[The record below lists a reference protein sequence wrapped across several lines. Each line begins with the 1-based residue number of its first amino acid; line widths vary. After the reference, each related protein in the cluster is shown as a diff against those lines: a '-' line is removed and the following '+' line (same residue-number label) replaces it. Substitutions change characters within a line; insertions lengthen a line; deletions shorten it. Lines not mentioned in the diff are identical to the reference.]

1 MVERSLHKAMV
12 ASPILAVGT
21 KLKIENNYAG
31 VVQPGLECSPVT
43 GEIRGSN
50 PLARALSTWYHA
62 TPSPDY
68 SGEKVHDPYTS
79 PQRDL
84 NFLRKTHQDISTNAR
99 QITVLKQ

>member
-1 MVERSLHKAMV
+1 MGSTPTLDTKFDSLIKQ
-12 ASPILAVGT
+12 
-21 KLKIENNYAG
+21 NAG

-43 GEIRGSN
+43 GEITGSN
-50 PLARALSTWYHA
+50 PVARALSTWYHA